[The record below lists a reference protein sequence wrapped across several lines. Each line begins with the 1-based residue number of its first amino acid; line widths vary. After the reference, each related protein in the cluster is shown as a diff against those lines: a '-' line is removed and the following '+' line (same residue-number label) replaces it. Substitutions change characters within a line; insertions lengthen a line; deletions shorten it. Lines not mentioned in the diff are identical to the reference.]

1 MNYFGKS
8 ALACLMLLLA
18 GNCLNACELPA
29 HPSATAMPV
38 GITTKDGSKMTI
50 KEAQSKGL
58 VTLIQGDK
66 DGQFHYLIP
75 EGSKVEL
82 KIVWDPVC
90 HNNPADPNS
99 DSFKRKVEEY
109 EYIIDGHNEGG
120 KIYPDEEIGKVG
132 GYGFFPLSAMS
143 KFFTLNGNRK
153 DVKEAFTR
161 EKGIKNQDEVIEAGI
176 SGPQLK
182 LGMFAAT
189 GEKLEVSIVKGQ
201 DSGYKD
207 SPTVDATYKSDIIEL
222 EGINAMLPGVHW
234 NLKLGEIVPYIYDSS
249 SEKAKSDSSFMAY
262 KENNSEDNLIV
273 YSKSGLLMK
282 DIDYGLE
289 EPDPKKY
296 IAYIVENDNKEKIHV
311 SGINYDKINP
321 DPNAN
326 GGSDGKFNV
335 TFTTPSIAG
344 CLSDGTEADAAIKIM
359 VNSPPAGYKLSNI
372 FWVWEE
378 QNYKRK
384 KSGEVE
390 VEGKGKIKLDD
401 DDNKDV
407 YVYEKSGKSR
417 KCSCGL
423 VIVIDKP
430 QDGVGYAAY
439 KVYDNCGPISTT
451 MKLTENNTFAEEDGK
466 TDKDS
471 LSSTFKYEINILDS
485 NPFIDKNIV
494 ARKNGDTVI
503 EKTPSGDISQ
513 NTDKM
518 EVTFYY
524 NYPIYNYEPKTINSI
539 EELKGNGLLDFA
551 QGNESGHDPKFKTYT
566 HNTSWYWKKAVN
578 VKVDPVKVLKPI
590 TGDDGRLIGSISSIS
605 GSFTIDNPK
614 PWHASDK
621 YPEIEPGKEIDRNLS
636 VFAVLKDPAGN
647 THIIDVYKNDKTD
660 TPLESANPKNFYKES
675 YAVNPTENAADELK
689 GNSDKNSSTSPYWVD
704 DLIVQGKNFDNTWD
718 TSSWQPLNYLKSDD
732 KTAPEIQV
740 IVLDTRTN
748 RYHIFGTKEN
758 VAAGLNNFSTT
769 THKSYA
775 GLDKVPYI
783 GRNTAI
789 SQTYSYTGFVDVNS
803 LYDTY
808 LKGDASG
815 NAVSTINDSLNRN
828 GFVCQKG
835 TRLIFYAHAF
845 DNVAYD
851 SSEKFGGLQPSTFK
865 YTFIDNN
872 GKEVVKEEAGD
883 KPLEYVFRQENFDKN
898 GNLKQGDSAYKLLV
912 QAEDISGNKR
922 EFELDIGVLGRT
934 LDIRTLEEKRERIE

>member
-1 MNYFGKS
+1 MF
-8 ALACLMLLLA
+8 LLA
-18 GNCLNACELPA
+18 SNGLSACELPA

-38 GITTKDGSKMTI
+38 GITTKDGTTMSI
-50 KEAQSKGL
+50 KEAQNKGL
-58 VTLIQGDK
+58 VTLIQGNN

-90 HNNPADPNS
+90 HNNPADPES
-99 DSFKRKVEEY
+99 ASFKRKVEEY

-120 KIYPDEEIGKVG
+120 RIYPDEEIGTVG

-161 EKGIKNQDEVIEAGI
+161 EKGIKNQEEVIEAGLG
-176 SGPQLK
+176 GPQLK

-201 DSGYKD
+201 DSSYKD
-207 SPTVDATYKSDIIEL
+207 TPRIEATYKSEMMEL
-222 EGINAMLPGVHW
+222 EGINRMLPGEHQCDPISGAYV
-234 NLKLGEIVPYIYDSS
+234 YDATSK
-249 SEKAKSDSSFMAY
+249 KAKSETGFRALKVDG
-262 KENNSEDNLIV
+262 SEDDLIV
-273 YSKSGLLMK
+273 YTKSGLLMK

-311 SGINYDKINP
+311 SGINYDKENP

-378 QNYKRK
+378 QTYKRM

-390 VEGKGKIKLDD
+390 VEGLGKIKLED
-401 DDNKDV
+401 DDNKNV
-407 YVYEKSGKSR
+407 CVYEKSGNNN

-451 MKLTENNTFAEEDGK
+451 MKLTEKDTFAEEDGK
-466 TDKDS
+466 TDKTS

-494 ARKNGDTVI
+494 ARKNGNTVI

-524 NYPIYNYEPKTINSI
+524 NYPIYNYEPMTINSI
-539 EELKGNGLLDFA
+539 EDLNKCGLVDLA
-551 QGNESGHDPKFKTYT
+551 QGNESGHNPNFKSYN
-566 HNTSWYWKKAVN
+566 HSLSWYWKKAVD
-578 VKVDPVKVLKPI
+578 VKVDPVKILKKI
-590 TGDDGRLIGSISSIS
+590 TGDDGRLIGSISSFS

-614 PWHASDK
+614 PWHVSDK
-621 YPEIEPGKEIDRNLS
+621 YPELEAGTEINKNLS

-647 THIIDVYKNDKTD
+647 THIIDVYKNDKTG
-660 TPLESANPKNFYKES
+660 TPLESANPKSFYKES
-675 YAVNPTENAADELK
+675 YAVNPIESAATELK
-689 GNSDKNSSTSPYWVD
+689 GNSDKNSGLSPYWVD
-704 DLIVQGKNFDNTWD
+704 DLVVQGKNFDSNWD
-718 TSSWQPLNYLKSDD
+718 TSAWQPLNYLKSDD
-732 KTAPEIQV
+732 KTSPEIQV

-758 VAAGLNNFSTT
+758 VAAGLNNFASTA
-769 THKSYA
+769 HNDYSS
-775 GLDKVPYI
+775 LINVPYI
-783 GRNTAI
+783 GRNTDI
-789 SQTYSYTGFVDVNS
+789 SKTYSYTGFVDVS
-803 LYDTY
+803 KLYDTY
-808 LKGDASG
+808 LKGE
-815 NAVSTINDSLNRN
+815 NAVSTINDALNRN

-845 DNVAYD
+845 DNVAYN
-851 SSEKFGGLQPSTFK
+851 SPEKFCGLQPSTFK
-865 YTFIDNN
+865 YTFTDNN
-872 GKEVVKEEAGD
+872 GKEIVKDESGE
-883 KPLEYVFRQENFDKN
+883 KPFEYVFRQENFDKN
-898 GNLKQGDSAYKLLV
+898 GALKTGDSPYKLLI
-912 QAEDISGNKR
+912 QADDISGNHR
-922 EFELDIGVLGRT
+922 EFELDIAVLGRT

>member
-1 MNYFGKS
+1 MRFFTKS
-8 ALACLMLLLA
+8 ALSCLLFLLA
-18 GNCLNACELPA
+18 SNCLNACELPA

-38 GITTKDGSKMTI
+38 GITTKDGKTMTI
-50 KEAQSKGL
+50 KDAQSKGI
-58 VTLIQGDK
+58 VSLIQGNN

-75 EGSKVEL
+75 EGSKVQL

-120 KIYPDEEIGKVG
+120 RIYPDEEIGTVG

-161 EKGIKNQDEVIEAGI
+161 EKGIKNQDEVIEAGLG
-176 SGPQLK
+176 GPQLK

-189 GEKLEVSIVKGQ
+189 GEKLEVSIVSGQ
-201 DSGYKD
+201 ESGYKD
-207 SPTVDATYKSDIIEL
+207 SPKVEATLKSEIMEL
-222 EGINAMLPGVHW
+222 EGINKMLPGEHW
-234 NLKLGEIVPYIYDSS
+234 NLKVGDSGIYLYDSNS
-249 SEKAKSDSSFMAY
+249 KKAKSDNSFMAY
-262 KENNSEDNLIV
+262 KVNNSDDELVV

-296 IAYIVENDNKEKIHV
+296 IAYIVENNNKEKIHV

-326 GGSDGKFNV
+326 GGSDGKFSV

-344 CLSDGTEADAAIKIM
+344 CLSDGSEADAAIKIM

-378 QNYKRK
+378 QDYKRIK
-384 KSGEVE
+384 KGEVE
-390 VEGKGKIKLDD
+390 EEGSTTKLDCTA
-401 DDNKDV
+401 NDV
-407 YVYEKSGKSR
+407 FVYEKSGKAR
-417 KCSCGL
+417 KCSVGL

-439 KVYDNCGPISTT
+439 KVYDNCGPIST
-451 MKLTENNTFAEEDGK
+451 MLTLNEDQEAVFSETDGK

-471 LSSTFKYEINILDS
+471 LTSTFKYKIELLDS
-485 NPFIDKNIV
+485 NPFIDKQIV
-494 ARKNGDTVI
+494 AQKNGGNVI

-524 NYPIYNYEPKTINSI
+524 NYPVYNYVPKSINKI
-539 EELKGNGLLDFA
+539 EDLKGCGLVDFPD
-551 QGNESGHDPKFKTYT
+551 GDESGREPKFKSYD
-566 HNTSWYWKKAVN
+566 HNISWYWKKASN
-578 VKVDPVKVLKPI
+578 VYVEPVVLVKKI
-590 TGDDGRLIGSISSIS
+590 NGDDGRLIGSISSIQ
-605 GSFTIDNPK
+605 GTFTIDNPK
-614 PWHASDK
+614 PWHVNDN
-621 YPEIEPGKEIDRNLS
+621 YPEINGNRNLS

-647 THIIDVYKNDKTD
+647 THLVDVYKTD
-660 TPLESANPKNFYKES
+660 QTNTPLESANPENFSSKE
-675 YAVNPTENAADELK
+675 YAVNPTITSADELK
-689 GNSDKNSSTSPYWVD
+689 GNSDKSSGLSPYWVD
-704 DLIVQGKNFDNTWD
+704 DLVVQGKNHNSNWKTDL
-718 TSSWQPLNYLKSDD
+718 WQPIKFMSAKDM
-732 KTAPEIQV
+732 TAPEIQV

-748 RYHIFGTKEN
+748 RYHVFGTKDN
-758 VAAGLNNFSTT
+758 VAASLNNFTTT
-769 THKSYA
+769 THKGYNGVIDS
-775 GLDKVPYI
+775 VPYI
-783 GRNTAI
+783 GRNGAI
-789 SQTYSYTGFVDVNS
+789 SDSYVYNKFDNIND

-808 LKGDASG
+808 LNGSK
-815 NAVSTINDSLNRN
+815 AVSTVKEALNKN

-835 TRLIFYAHAF
+835 SRLVFYPHAF
-845 DNVAYD
+845 DNIGYNDATKFYGIQPGKFTYTLVDYHGNEI
-851 SSEKFGGLQPSTFK
+851 EKDK
-865 YTFIDNN
+865 AIDTSNS
-872 GKEVVKEEAGD
+872 AI
-883 KPLEYVFRQENFDKN
+883 EYVFRQENYDKN
-898 GNLKQGDSAYKLLV
+898 GVQKAGYVPYKLIIK
-912 QAEDISGNKR
+912 ADDNANNHR
-922 EFELDIGVLGRT
+922 EFELDIAVMGRT
-934 LDIRTLEEKRERIE
+934 LDIRTLEEKRERVD